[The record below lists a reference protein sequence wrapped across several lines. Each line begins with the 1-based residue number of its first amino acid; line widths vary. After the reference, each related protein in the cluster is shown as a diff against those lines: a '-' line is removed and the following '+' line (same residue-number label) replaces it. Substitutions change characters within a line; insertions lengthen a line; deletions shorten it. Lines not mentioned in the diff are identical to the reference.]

1 MAGKWSFR
9 FVLWYIL
16 VLLTQPHFRFPFLI
30 PFHLGDIAIAG
41 GVGFHI
47 IHCMENSR
55 PFFFFGPATKLATL
69 LMLVALMSHY
79 FNPNQ
84 IDTTWNVDID
94 GLVKVCVVVIL
105 LEAQSDTIYR
115 SVAILGTTVVGT
127 LWWIKGGV
135 RLASA
140 GMTWGSGDRLMGANV
155 SIIKNPN
162 DFAYLMVFMI
172 PAYFYFFRIS
182 KNIYLRLVFLGC
194 MGGASYI
201 ALETGSRT
209 GFLALATALIL
220 IIPIMWIHYKT
231 TLIGSVVVGVL
242 LFGLISV
249 GNIDRFK
256 SIKESVLVIF
266 KQQEGYSEDVSQV
279 DAESAESRV
288 IKARAV
294 WSVILDYPF
303 MGVGTNPRP
312 RLFEG
317 RENAG
322 GMVHNEILMAGRHMG
337 FPGMII
343 YLVAILMPIV
353 LGLRIHRMAK
363 DYWPEIAALGL
374 TVATQSCVVIV
385 GGMFSPSL
393 FHFPH
398 MLTLTVAAGTYVHLK
413 NHIAAHSAP
422 SLTQAH
428 NPYSPTAVDG
438 IPTH

>member
-41 GVGFHI
+41 GVGLHVI
-47 IHCMENSR
+47 NCMENSR
-55 PFFFFGPATKLATL
+55 PFFFFGPATKLAL
-69 LMLVALMSHY
+69 ILMLTGLASHY
-79 FNPNQ
+79 FNPHQ
-84 IDTTWNVDID
+84 LDTAWNVDID
-94 GLVKVCVVVIL
+94 GIVKVCVVVIL
-105 LEAQSDTIYR
+105 LEAQTDTIYKA
-115 SVAILGTTVVGT
+115 VAIMATTVVGT

-172 PAYFYFFRIS
+172 PAYFYFFRIC
-182 KNIYLRLVFLGC
+182 KNRYLRLFFLGC
-194 MGGASYI
+194 MGSAAYI

-209 GFLALATALIL
+209 GFLALATAMALIA
-220 IIPIMWIHYKT
+220 PVMWKFYKT
-231 TLIGSVVVGVL
+231 TLVGAAIAGILMFSV
-242 LFGLISV
+242 ISG
-249 GNIDRFK
+249 GNIERFK
-256 SIKESVLVIF
+256 SIKESILVIF
-266 KQQEGYSEDVSQV
+266 KQQDTYSEDVSQV

-288 IKARAV
+288 IKARAA
-294 WSVILDYPF
+294 WSVIIDYPL
-303 MGVGTNPRP
+303 MGVGTNPKP

-337 FPGMII
+337 LPGMAI
-343 YLVAILMPIV
+343 YLFAVFMPMVI
-353 LGLRIHRMAK
+353 GLRIHKMAK

-374 TVATQSCVVIV
+374 TVFTQACIVVV

-398 MLTLTVAAGTYVHLK
+398 MLMMTVSAGAYVHLK
-413 NHIAAHSAP
+413 KLMAMNPGYNQSQTHS
-422 SLTQAH
+422 
-428 NPYSPTAVDG
+428 PYSPTLATN
-438 IPTH
+438 IPVR